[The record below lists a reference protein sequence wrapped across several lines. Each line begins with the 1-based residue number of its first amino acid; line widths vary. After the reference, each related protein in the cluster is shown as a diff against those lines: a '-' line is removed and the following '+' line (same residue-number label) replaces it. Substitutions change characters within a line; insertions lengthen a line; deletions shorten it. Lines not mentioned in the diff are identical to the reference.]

1 MLEVIN
7 NTAQF
12 LKDKLGSDAKIAIV
26 LGSGLNGLSSD
37 IDILQSISRCM
48 SAIASKEHKDA
59 AGKLRN
65 LLSLYN
71 SNIDLISI
79 GAYKMGTNPKLDEAI
94 SKIDKINAFL
104 CQGTHE
110 SFSLEETI
118 QLLKEAVS

>member
-1 MLEVIN
+1 MPIIC
-7 NTAQF
+7 
-12 LKDKLGSDAKIAIV
+12 DKA
-26 LGSGLNGLSSD
+26 
-37 IDILQSISRCM
+37 
-48 SAIASKEHKDA
+48 HKDA
-59 AGKLRN
+59 AGELRN